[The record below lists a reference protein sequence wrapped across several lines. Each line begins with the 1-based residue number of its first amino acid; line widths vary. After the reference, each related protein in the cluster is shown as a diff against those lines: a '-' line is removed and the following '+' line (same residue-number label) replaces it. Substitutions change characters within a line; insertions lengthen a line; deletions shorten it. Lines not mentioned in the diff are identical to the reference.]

1 MPQRSKTK
9 WPLMH
14 SICNSLGS
22 SSDKNAVT
30 KFRVLSRIF
39 HYEERGKFLQT
50 HLGRVKNNRTQP
62 SEIVR
67 ECPGQRH
74 KVGIHS
80 RLSQIQWCYP
90 QCREYERYLELRDL
104 RVVWETD
111 KQGYCCK
118 VVHIYTYICTRKTC
132 VFSSIIQYWRF
143 KLDLTALVECLC
155 FIALAVNGIP
165 TF

>member
-50 HLGRVKNNRTQP
+50 HLGRVKNNRTQA

-104 RVVWETD
+104 RVELRETD

-118 VVHIYTYICTRKTC
+118 VVHIYSIKYISCTCTSFTCTYYVHVKLA
-132 VFSSIIQYWRF
+132 SSV
-143 KLDLTALVECLC
+143 L
-155 FIALAVNGIP
+155 
-165 TF
+165 